1 MLAALARETRRVRL
15 GTLVTGVTYRNPA
28 MLAKEVT
35 TLDTISGGRAMLGIG
50 AAWND
55 AEHEGYGYRFPPV
68 RERMDRLDEALTII
82 KAMFT
87 EDRPSFHGDHYQI
100 ERALNVPRPV
110 QPGGPPILIGGSGE
124 QRTLR
129 IAAKFA
135 DMTHWFPLGL
145 EGLRHKNDVLEGY
158 CAEIGRDP
166 GSIARTM
173 SAPVIVTA
181 SEAEA
186 KAIVEQIPPERRPY
200 LSVGPPE
207 QAADALRPYID
218 AGFTGFTFN
227 NNIYPTPE
235 QISRIGDLLKL
246 VASEAAPVGA
256 R

>member
-1 MLAALARETRRVRL
+1 
-15 GTLVTGVTYRNPA
+15 
-28 MLAKEVT
+28 
-35 TLDTISGGRAMLGIG
+35 
-50 AAWND
+50 
-55 AEHEGYGYRFPPV
+55 
-68 RERMDRLDEALTII
+68 
-82 KAMFT
+82 
-87 EDRPSFHGDHYQI
+87 
-100 ERALNVPRPV
+100 
-110 QPGGPPILIGGSGE
+110 
-124 QRTLR
+124 
-129 IAAKFA
+129 
-135 DMTHWFPLGL
+135 
-145 EGLRHKNDVLEGY
+145 
-158 CAEIGRDP
+158 
-166 GSIARTM
+166 M